1 MNRNVLA
8 SINNICT
15 ELEAIGMYKEANELT
30 NVMKKL
36 AGRGDRATVK
46 MFNGKPVVHVTDS
59 DGNEH
64 IIRYPKGLPGFN
76 NLQHAIN
83 YARKID
89 PDALVDAEMQER
101 PSRPRRVGPTGK
113 PWTRDDQEMFDFE
126 ASKEDKFWWVNLL
139 KQRYLNKKKD

>member
-15 ELEAIGMYKEANELT
+15 ELENIGMHKEANELT
-30 NVMKKL
+30 NVMKKI

-89 PDALVDAEMQER
+89 PDALVDAEIQER
-101 PSRPRRVGPTGK
+101 PSRPRRIGPTVK
-113 PWTRDDQEMFDFE
+113 PWTRDDEEMFDFE
-126 ASKEDKFWWVNLL
+126 ASREDKF
-139 KQRYLNKKKD
+139 